1 MNRRLFLP
9 LHLSSMKY
17 NKELQSE
24 TFDLSKVPNGIILLK
39 STIDKTVTVNKII
52 KINP

>member
-1 MNRRLFLP
+1 MNRLLFLP

-24 TFDLSKVPNGIILLK
+24 IFDLSKVPNGIILLK